1 MHKKRRIN
9 CQCGVAISP
18 APVSRILRGNHRAGD
33 KLFNSIPLFLSSL
46 FPVLPMSGQFLCV
59 LPVNNFVYYFVSFIF
74 LFFATLCGN
83 FWAKMRL
90 CGRVTVV
97 NEEEADCRM
106 VIFSTQDSKHIQ
118 SEEKRSHRNE
128 KHFVLGMEMENDN
141 GAMET
146 CHSFIT

>member
-1 MHKKRRIN
+1 MRSSHF
-9 CQCGVAISP
+9 AS
-18 APVSRILRGNHRAGD
+18 SRIPDPPWKPPSRRQT
-33 KLFNSIPLFLSSL
+33 FQQYST
-46 FPVLPMSGQFLCV
+46 
-59 LPVNNFVYYFVSFIF
+59 LPVFPIPGAANVWPIFVCFASQQLCLLFCFFYIPFF
-74 LFFATLCGN
+74 LQLYAAT

>member
-1 MHKKRRIN
+1 V
-9 CQCGVAISP
+9 CFASQQLC
-18 APVSRILRGNHRAGD
+18 L
-33 KLFNSIPLFLSSL
+33 LFCFFYIP
-46 FPVLPMSGQFLCV
+46 
-59 LPVNNFVYYFVSFIF
+59 
-74 LFFATLCGN
+74 FFATLCGN